1 MIIIIIRIWQGTRRM
16 LTQIAPFSEPGRAER
31 YELVVERPAGRE
43 PTIQVFDRRHPLLHW
58 RGPLVCHLL
67 DSGALPADYSSS
79 GRHCCDKW
87 LVWHLVLAAAATQS
101 VLDQAGYLG
110 PTLRSIFADRRD
122 STLAGRRDPSAGYRT
137 DLRIARSALL
147 PGPHRQIAR
156 ALLARPG
163 RLFTAEELCCPVL
176 LEYPA
181 LSRPQILECLDDL
194 ARWRVVQRSETDS
207 GNTLYAIQA

>member
-1 MIIIIIRIWQGTRRM
+1 M
-16 LTQIAPFSEPGRAER
+16 LSSSVAASPGRALR
-31 YELVVERPAGRE
+31 YELVVERLAGRE

-58 RGPLVCHLL
+58 RGPLVWHLL
-67 DSGALPADYSSS
+67 DSGALPGDYSCS

-122 STLAGRRDPSAGYRT
+122 STLAGRRDPSAADYRT
-137 DLRIARSALL
+137 DLRIARSAPLA
-147 PGPHRQIAR
+147 GPHRQIAR
-156 ALLARPG
+156 ALIARPG
-163 RLFTAEELCCPVL
+163 RHFTVEELCCPVL

-181 LSRPQILECLDDL
+181 LSRQQILECLDDL
-194 ARWRVVQRSETDS
+194 ARWRVVQRTETDS